1 MTRYICKPIRPTCQH
16 MITSILSVLPTQYK
30 SLPAPTN
37 STNIH
42 HIRTRLYS
50 LPLNML
56 HDLYESTLFLH
67 FADAASPEHRL
78 HSIIL
83 DISSNRLFIAV
94 SVCDNT
100 ETKNRPFLKI
110 KFANKVIDALNF
122 SNILNQKSV
131 QSNIPPYFQN
141 KESPCISYSYTRSV
155 ASKIFNYKRSL
166 QQIDFNSLSQNPLPC
181 TCPGS
186 EFLYAP
192 CGHVVT
198 GDLSIVQNDKLRDLL
213 RKGPK
218 FREPVSF
225 SWHQN
230 FDIIMDACETYAR
243 QWAKKEDVELD
254 TLSEWIKSIGEVVK
268 RRIRRLKHS
277 VNTRSE
283 SIFRDPD
290 VVRELSRLHENFVIV
305 PADKASNNYTF
316 VCKRHYVDI
325 LIEELGLHSLPGNP
339 TYNLT
344 DFSASE
350 VLETTNR
357 FSPPS
362 EYSQIVTSSICLIFI
377 GFRRCTK
384 VHININSLRVHRGV
398 RPSLYPFY
406 SQNCLHILS
415 KVFRSTARQPTQEV
429 GSIRCGSSRIQ
440 KNY

>member
-1 MTRYICKPIRPTCQH
+1 MKY
-16 MITSILSVLPTQYK
+16 
-30 SLPAPTN
+30 
-37 STNIH
+37 
-42 HIRTRLYS
+42 
-50 LPLNML
+50 
-56 HDLYESTLFLH
+56 
-67 FADAASPEHRL
+67 
-78 HSIIL
+78 
-83 DISSNRLFIAV
+83 
-94 SVCDNT
+94 
-100 ETKNRPFLKI
+100 
-110 KFANKVIDALNF
+110 
-122 SNILNQKSV
+122 QKSV
-131 QSNIPPYFQN
+131 QSNIPPYFKN

-186 EFLYAP
+186 EFLYVP

-290 VVRELSRLHENFVIV
+290 VARELSRLHDNFVIV

-316 VCKRHYVDI
+316 VCKRHYHVITSTSWSRNLDSI
-325 LIEELGLHSLPGNP
+325 HFLETLHTIWQIFLHQRCW
-339 TYNLT
+339 T
-344 DFSASE
+344 
-350 VLETTNR
+350 TTNR

-362 EYSQIVTSSICLIFI
+362 EYSQIVRSSICLTFI

-384 VHININSLRVHRGV
+384 VHINIDSLRVHRSV